1 MTINFKD
8 GSTHECENISF
19 YKGDLIADE
28 MMIFNI
34 NDVSDIAE
42 DSGGKTFSTAIK
54 YTDFLDDKEKMKDF
68 AILTKEEF
76 LMSYSYLTEE
86 EYDLTA
92 EKIKAMNKQGGNDNE
107 NSRRYELR

>member
-8 GSTHECENISF
+8 GSTYECENISF
-19 YKGDLIADE
+19 YNGDLIADE

-34 NDVSDIAE
+34 NDAVDITE
-42 DSGGKTFSTAIK
+42 DNGEKTFSTAMK
-54 YTDFLDDKEKMKDF
+54 YTDFLDDKEKMEDF

-92 EKIKAMNKQGGNDNE
+92 EKIKAMNKSGGKYNE
-107 NSRRYELR
+107 NQL